1 MWTAEDNADRVKAME
16 AIAAGYTEQ
25 TGTAIKIVPVAEDQ
39 MASQVAAAAA
49 AEDLPDVFSAVSL
62 GTAYSLAADGIT
74 SPAAATSV
82 INTLGPDTFS
92 PRALELVKVG
102 DEYVSVP
109 SDSWL
114 QLLLY
119 RKDLFEKA
127 GLEPPTTVQGM
138 VDAAKALNDGS
149 LAGIVASTGPADSF
163 TQQTF
168 EDVALANG
176 CQVVD
181 DAGAV
186 TIDSPQCVETFAA
199 YADMIANGSVAGI
212 QDADTTRAAYFAGN
226 AAMMI
231 WSSFILDEMAGL
243 RNDALPTCPECE
255 ADPLFLANNTGIVTA
270 LEGAGGESAL
280 FGEMVSFA
288 IAEGDQSAAAE
299 SFVEYMMGEGYVDWL
314 ALAPEGKFPTR
325 LGTAENPTEYADAW
339 QTLSTGVDT
348 KAPLSELYSAEVLAA
363 LTSGVDSMTRWGFPQ
378 GQGQLVGPLL
388 VELPVPAALAQVI
401 DGTLTPEEGAAEAKA
416 QIEEILASLG

>member
-1 MWTAEDNADRVKAME
+1 M
-16 AIAAGYTEQ
+16 
-25 TGTAIKIVPVAEDQ
+25 
-39 MASQVAAAAA
+39 
-49 AEDLPDVFSAVSL
+49 
-62 GTAYSLAADGIT
+62 
-74 SPAAATSV
+74 
-82 INTLGPDTFS
+82 
-92 PRALELVKVG
+92 
-102 DEYVSVP
+102 
-109 SDSWL
+109 

-119 RKDLFEKA
+119 RTDLFEKA
-127 GLEPPTTVQGM
+127 GLEAPTTVEGM
-138 VDAAKALNDGS
+138 VAAAKALNDGS

-181 DAGAV
+181 ESGAV

-199 YADMIANGSVAGI
+199 YADMINNGSVTGI
-212 QDADTTRAAYFAGN
+212 QDADTTRAAYFAGD

-255 ADPLFLANNTGIVTA
+255 SDPLYLANNTGIVTA
-270 LEGAGGESAL
+270 LQGSGGDSAL
-280 FGEMVSFA
+280 YGEMVSFA
-288 IAEGDQSAAAE
+288 IAEGGQQADAE
-299 SFVEYMMGEGYVDWL
+299 KFVEFMMSDGYVDWL

-339 QTLSTGVDT
+339 KTLPTGVDT
-348 KAPLSELYSAEVLAA
+348 KAALSDIYSDDVLSV
-363 LTSGVDSMTRWGFPQ
+363 LTAGVDSMDRWGFPQ
-378 GQGQLVGPLL
+378 GQGQIVGPLL

-401 DGTLTPEEGAAEAKA
+401 DGSLTPEEGAAEAKA
-416 QIEEILASLG
+416 QIEEIISSLE